1 MKNYKQKMT
10 VTCKVGISRFLSE
23 QWVSL
28 ATLVWGMPVI
38 DQIRIAKTALN
49 ESIQK
54 LVACDK
60 PLRQELCQISVKVRQ
75 IDKASMKTA
84 MVNQLKRSVV
94 DRNSNNPIQTWWG
107 VGNTKNLLTSKE
119 RVGGRPATD
128 TADNIN

>member
-54 LVACDK
+54 LVACEK
-60 PLRQELCQISVKVRQ
+60 
-75 IDKASMKTA
+75 
-84 MVNQLKRSVV
+84 
-94 DRNSNNPIQTWWG
+94 
-107 VGNTKNLLTSKE
+107 
-119 RVGGRPATD
+119 
-128 TADNIN
+128 